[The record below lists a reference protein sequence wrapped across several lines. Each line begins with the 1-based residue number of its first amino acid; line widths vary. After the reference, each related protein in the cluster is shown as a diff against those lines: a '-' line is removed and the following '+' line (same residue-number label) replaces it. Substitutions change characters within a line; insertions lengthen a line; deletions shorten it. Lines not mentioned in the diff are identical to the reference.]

1 MGPLS
6 TNTAMEV
13 QFSVTGRTLHL
24 HLTPDEEDLAREGN
38 QCIAKTT
45 AEVEL
50 TQACAVTDLHPDH
63 LALIAIL
70 VSHPFVATELD
81 VGVPVSERFRQGLAA
96 IRRYSISF
104 ERGEVTPYVA
114 GPGSRPGLAFS
125 GGVDSAAALLLMP
138 DSTVPVFLDRPAR
151 KLRRSLYNKSAAYA
165 CLDQVEGLG
174 WTVVRSSSDLE
185 YLRSPIGF
193 PTDMATAVP
202 LIANASFLN
211 LDSTAYGTIME
222 SAYRVGHRTARQ
234 YMTSAHHRLWSP
246 AFAGAGL
253 PLNLPV
259 AGLSEVM
266 TTKIVMQSELHSTA
280 RSCIRGSFPNTCG
293 NCWKCFRKNMVEH
306 RHDDVPVTNDAMQK
320 WMRVREV
327 RSKLAAHPISHENV
341 LAWALQGENIEP
353 GVRDDL
359 LARME
364 GSIRDMRPF
373 ERWLS
378 GSVDAIHQPYREET
392 VARILSLCSSMPED
406 EEAAIISHGMDV
418 WLDSEPAQKALRDF
432 TARYLA

>member
-1 MGPLS
+1 
-6 TNTAMEV
+6 MEV

-24 HLTPDEEDLAREGN
+24 HLIPDEEDLAREGN

-104 ERGEVTPYVA
+104 ERGEVNPYVA
-114 GPGSRPGLAFS
+114 GPDSRPGLAFS

-138 DSTVPVFLDRPAR
+138 DLTVPVFLDRPAR

-202 LIANASFLN
+202 LIANASF
-211 LDSTAYGTIME
+211 
-222 SAYRVGHRTARQ
+222 
-234 YMTSAHHRLWSP
+234 
-246 AFAGAGL
+246 
-253 PLNLPV
+253 
-259 AGLSEVM
+259 
-266 TTKIVMQSELHSTA
+266 
-280 RSCIRGSFPNTCG
+280 
-293 NCWKCFRKNMVEH
+293 
-306 RHDDVPVTNDAMQK
+306 
-320 WMRVREV
+320 
-327 RSKLAAHPISHENV
+327 
-341 LAWALQGENIEP
+341 
-353 GVRDDL
+353 
-359 LARME
+359 
-364 GSIRDMRPF
+364 
-373 ERWLS
+373 
-378 GSVDAIHQPYREET
+378 
-392 VARILSLCSSMPED
+392 
-406 EEAAIISHGMDV
+406 
-418 WLDSEPAQKALRDF
+418 
-432 TARYLA
+432 